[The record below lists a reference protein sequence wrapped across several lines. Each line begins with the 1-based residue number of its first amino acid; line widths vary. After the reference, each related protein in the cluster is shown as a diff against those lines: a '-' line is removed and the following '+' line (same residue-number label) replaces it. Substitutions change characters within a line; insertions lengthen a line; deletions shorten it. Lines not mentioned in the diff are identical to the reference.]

1 MTLQVA
7 VIGIDGSGKST
18 LARALPMA
26 LSAELGAVAASV
38 GDDFWV
44 AFFDSAYVLGRRKA
58 VPSCHA
64 ITGSLE
70 ALLRWAGLAN
80 SWMVQEIE
88 CGCVTGTNDCVFTI
102 SSAKVH

>member
-1 MTLQVA
+1 MRGVLEPLAEFADRHNVSVLA
-7 VIGIDGSGKST
+7 VTHPPKAT
-18 LARALPMA
+18 QAKAL
-26 LSAELGAVAASV
+26 
-38 GDDFWV
+38 
-44 AFFDSAYVLGRRKA
+44 
-58 VPSCHA
+58 HA